1 MAERYSHGI
10 RRVVRLGRRV
20 QPEYALYHVYD
31 LALLRAS
38 VAHNG
43 LLYLERCV
51 LIHRQPRV
59 IAGQEYNSPALSHR
73 DAGGDVGVE
82 EQLLDG
88 DHVRLQLADQV
99 LHVGADLVEPF

>member
-43 LLYLERCV
+43 LLYLERRV

-59 IAGQEYNSPALSHR
+59 ITGQVYFSPALSHR
-73 DAGGDVGVE
+73 EAGGDVGVE
-82 EQLLDG
+82 KKLFNG
-88 DHVRLQLADQV
+88 RNVRLKGAYDFA
-99 LHVGADLVEPF
+99 HVGVYPVQAA